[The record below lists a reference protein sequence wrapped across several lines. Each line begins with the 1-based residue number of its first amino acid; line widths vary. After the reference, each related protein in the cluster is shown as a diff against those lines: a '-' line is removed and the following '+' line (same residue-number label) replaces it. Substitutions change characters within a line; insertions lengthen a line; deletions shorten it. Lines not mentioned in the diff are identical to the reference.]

1 MKRIMA
7 YIFKSISAKGQLCT
21 KELFLAATHDD
32 SLLPLYQQIANEP
45 DNNRRGLLKKRL
57 PGITWQ
63 ADFPKDGR
71 RKNAEAVATG
81 YYIIDIDHIDNPK
94 AVYQEKIAYRL
105 VELGVMVVHETPSR
119 HGLRVVARCRKDC
132 HSIEENQRWFAQQT
146 GVEID
151 AAVKDLARFSFLV
164 PHTYFY
170 YLDDNIWTLENVAG
184 ENNCKDEP
192 ADDTRNVMENE
203 SDGDVARNVSTAAN
217 DCRDKSIGD
226 VARNVSTGLQTHYK
240 GLALADIAMEWLKSN
255 GGLPQE
261 GERNTVLHR
270 LAFSLRYIT
279 EFKAEVVAAA
289 IPHCGLTDA
298 EVLSLCQS
306 ACNAQRSSQM
316 PRDLQVL
323 LYQMLKEG
331 GDKDLSQD
339 AAMPSPAIDD
349 DADDPHDE
357 EFLMRL
363 PKLPIGLKESLEGVP
378 DKVKMPILCG
388 IMPIAM
394 TYATHVSF
402 QYCDGKDQR
411 LNMMC
416 VVYGKQASGKSSV
429 KDVVEVWRKPMKAAD
444 ADARQQEDEYKQLR
458 RSRKANEKLPPE
470 PKTFVQGVNVTIS
483 NSGLLKRMKNAAGR
497 HVFSFGE
504 ELDTLR
510 KSNGAGSW
518 SSKYDLY
525 RMAFDNGEWG
535 QDYVSDNS
543 ESGMVS
549 VAYNWTLLGT
559 YGAVKKLFVNDNVEN
574 GLGGRILF
582 SMMPSRNFEVMPTYK
597 ERDEHL
603 DGCIL
608 DAVNLLSSYKGFVD
622 TPRLRKVMTKW
633 CNDQAALAKADG
645 DLVRDTFRK
654 RACVIGF
661 RCGVL
666 FHLLQ
671 NEGDCAN
678 MKAETKQCADFAE
691 LMAAYAM
698 KYQMELF
705 GSQVLENA
713 AAMAEIGRKCKRH
726 FLLDELPEEFT
737 KEHIMALRPDYNDN
751 VMRQTIFRW
760 TKDGLIVKTD
770 KKTWRKRVGG

>member
-1 MKRIMA
+1 MA
-7 YIFKSISAKGQLCT
+7 YIFKSISAKGQLCN

-32 SLLPLYQQIANEP
+32 SLLPLYEQIANES
-45 DNNRRGLLKKRL
+45 DNNRRGMLKKRL

-63 ADFPKDGR
+63 ADFPNDGR
-71 RKNAEAVATG
+71 RKNDNAVATG
-81 YYIIDIDHIDNPK
+81 CYIIDIDHIDNPK
-94 AVYQEKIAYRL
+94 ALYQEKIAYRI
-105 VELGVMVVHETPSR
+105 VPLGVMVVHETPSR

-132 HSIEENQRWFAQQT
+132 HSIEENQRWFAAQT

-170 YLDDNIWTLENVAG
+170 YLDENIWTMENVA
-184 ENNCKDEP
+184 
-192 ADDTRNVMENE
+192 VENE
-203 SDGDVARNVSTAAN
+203 SDGSGGQGGDVSGNVSTM
-217 DCRDKSIGD
+217 
-226 VARNVSTGLQTHYK
+226 GLQTRFK
-240 GLALADIAMEWLKSN
+240 GLALTSIAAAWLEAN
-255 GGLPQE
+255 GGMPEQ

-270 LAFSLRYIT
+270 LAYDLRYIT
-279 EFKAEVVAAA
+279 DFNPAVIAAA
-289 IPHCGLTDA
+289 IPHCGLADA
-298 EVLSLCQS
+298 EIDGLCQS
-306 ACNAQRSSQM
+306 ACNAPRSKEMPGSLKNVMAQMGMTETACSGSDQRPVDST
-316 PRDLQVL
+316 
-323 LYQMLKEG
+323 
-331 GDKDLSQD
+331 
-339 AAMPSPAIDD
+339 
-349 DADDPHDE
+349 DDPHDE
-357 EFLMRL
+357 AFLARL
-363 PKLPIGLKESLEGVP
+363 PKLPVGLKESLEGVP

-458 RSRKANEKLPPE
+458 KSRKANEKLPPE

-483 NSGLLKRMKNAAGR
+483 NSGLLRRMKNAAGR

-543 ESGMVS
+543 ESGMVN

-582 SMMPSRNFEVMPTYK
+582 SMMPSRNFEEMPTYK
-597 ERDEHL
+597 ERDEQV
-603 DGCIL
+603 DGRIL

-654 RACVIGF
+654 RAGVIGF

-678 MKAETKQCADFAE
+678 MKAETKQCVDFAE
-691 LMAAYAM
+691 LMAAYAL

-705 GSQVLENA
+705 GSQVLENVVP
-713 AAMAEIGRKCKRH
+713 EIGRKTMSRC
-726 FLLDELPEEFT
+726 LLDELPVEFT
-737 KEHIMALRPDYNDN
+737 KEHIGILKPDYKDND
-751 VMRQTIFRW
+751 MRQLIFKW
-760 TKDGLIVKTD
+760 TKDGLIVKID
-770 KKTWRKRVGG
+770 RKTWRKRVGG

>member
-1 MKRIMA
+1 MA
-7 YIFKSISAKGQLCT
+7 YYFKSVSAKGQLLT
-21 KELFLAATHDD
+21 RELFLAATHDEG
-32 SLLPLYQQIANEP
+32 LLPLYRQIAGET
-45 DNNRRGLLKKRL
+45 DNGKRGELKKRL

-63 ADFPKDGR
+63 ADFPKGR
-71 RKNAEAVATG
+71 RKNDEAVATG
-81 YYIIDIDHIDNPK
+81 LFIVDIDHIDKPE

-105 VELGVMVVHETPSR
+105 VELGVMAVHCTPSC
-119 HGLRVVARCRKDC
+119 HGLRVVARCRPDC
-132 HSIEENQRWFAQQT
+132 HGIEENQRWFAQQT
-146 GVEID
+146 GLAID
-151 AAVKDLARFSFLV
+151 AAVKDLARFSYLV

-170 YLDDNIWTLENVAG
+170 YMDDNIWTMENVAS
-184 ENNCKDEP
+184 ENNCKNEP

-203 SDGDVARNVSTAAN
+203 SDGDVARNVSTAEN
-217 DCRDKSIGD
+217 NCRDESIGD

-240 GLALADIAMEWLKSN
+240 GLALTDIAMEWLKSN
-255 GGLPQE
+255 DGLPQE

-339 AAMPSPAIDD
+339 AATPSPAIAD

-357 EFLMRL
+357 EYLARL
-363 PKLPIGLKESLEGVP
+363 PKLPLGLNESLSGVP
-378 DKVKMPILCG
+378 DKVKVPILCG
-388 IMPIAM
+388 IMPLAM
-394 TYATHVSF
+394 TYATNVSY
-402 QYCDGKDQR
+402 QYCDGKQQR

-416 VVYGKQASGKSSV
+416 VVYGKQASGKSAV

-444 ADARQQEDEYKQLR
+444 AEARQQEDEYKQLKKG
-458 RSRKANEKLPPE
+458 RKANEKLPPE

-518 SSKYDLY
+518 SAKYDLY

-543 ESGMVS
+543 ESGMVN
-549 VAYNWTLLGT
+549 VAYNWTILGT
-559 YGAVKKLFVNDNVEN
+559 YGAVKKLFVADNVEN

-582 SMMPSRNFEVMPTYK
+582 SMMPSRNFEDMPTY
-597 ERDEHL
+597 EDRDPMIDEK
-603 DGCIL
+603 IYE
-608 DAVNLLSSYKGFVD
+608 AVTLLSSYKGFVD
-622 TPRLRKVMTKW
+622 TPRLRKEMTKW
-633 CNDQAALAKADG
+633 CNEEAALARADK
-645 DLVRDTFRK
+645 DIVRDTFRK

-661 RCGVL
+661 RCGVV

-671 NEGDCAN
+671 NDGDPLR
-678 MKAETKQCADFAE
+678 MQPESKACADFAR
-691 LMAAYAM
+691 LMAEYAL

-705 GSQVLENA
+705 GEQLLENVTVLTTS
-713 AAMAEIGRKCKRH
+713 GRKTKNKSL
-726 FLLDELPEEFT
+726 FDELPVEFSMQD
-737 KEHIMALRPDYNDN
+737 ILALHPDLSNHG
-751 VMRQTIFRW
+751 MRQMVYVWNR
-760 TKDGLIVKTD
+760 DGLIEKVGKNH
-770 KKTWRKRVGG
+770 WRKKRKDE

>member
-1 MKRIMA
+1 MA
-7 YIFKSISAKGQLCT
+7 YYFKSVSAKGQLLT
-21 KELFLAATHDD
+21 RELFLAATHDEG
-32 SLLPLYQQIANEP
+32 LLPLYRQIAGET
-45 DNNRRGLLKKRL
+45 DNGKRGELKKRL

-63 ADFPKDGR
+63 ADFPKGR
-71 RKNAEAVATG
+71 RKNDEAVATG
-81 YYIIDIDHIDNPK
+81 LFIVDIDHIDKPE

-105 VELGVMVVHETPSR
+105 VELGVMAVHCTPSC
-119 HGLRVVARCRKDC
+119 HGLRVVARCRPDC

-146 GVEID
+146 GLAID
-151 AAVKDLARFSFLV
+151 AAVKDLARFSYLV

-170 YLDDNIWTLENVAG
+170 YMDDNIWTMENVA
-184 ENNCKDEP
+184 
-192 ADDTRNVMENE
+192 VENE
-203 SDGDVARNVSTAAN
+203 SDGSGGQGGDVSGNVST
-217 DCRDKSIGD
+217 
-226 VARNVSTGLQTHYK
+226 TGLQTHYK
-240 GLALADIAMEWLKSN
+240 GLALTDIAMEWLKSN

-339 AAMPSPAIDD
+339 AATPSPAIAD

-357 EFLMRL
+357 EYLARL
-363 PKLPIGLKESLEGVP
+363 PKLPLGLNESLLGVP
-378 DKVKMPILCG
+378 DKVKVPILCG
-388 IMPIAM
+388 IMPLAM
-394 TYATHVSF
+394 TYATNVSY
-402 QYCDGKDQR
+402 QYCDGKQQR

-416 VVYGKQASGKSSV
+416 VVYGKQASGKSAV

-444 ADARQQEDEYKQLR
+444 AEARQQEDEYKQLKKG
-458 RSRKANEKLPPE
+458 RKANEKLPPE
-470 PKTFVQGVNVTIS
+470 PKTFVQGVAVTIS

-518 SSKYDLY
+518 SAKYDLY

-543 ESGMVS
+543 ESGMVN
-549 VAYNWTLLGT
+549 VAYNWTILGT
-559 YGAVKKLFVNDNVEN
+559 YGAVKKLFVTDNVEN

-582 SMMPSRNFEVMPTYK
+582 SMMPSRNFEDMPTYE
-597 ERDEHL
+597 ERDPMIDEK
-603 DGCIL
+603 IYE
-608 DAVNLLSSYKGFVD
+608 AVNLLSSYKGFVD
-622 TPRLRKVMTKW
+622 TPRLRKEMTKW
-633 CNDQAALAKADG
+633 CNEEAAMARADK
-645 DLVRDTFRK
+645 DIVRDTFRK

-661 RCGVL
+661 RCGVV

-671 NEGDCAN
+671 NDGDPLK
-678 MKAETKQCADFAE
+678 MRPESKACVDFAK
-691 LMAAYAM
+691 LMAEYAL

-705 GSQVLENA
+705 GEQLLENVTVLTA
-713 AAMAEIGRKCKRH
+713 SGRKTKNKSL
-726 FLLDELPEEFT
+726 FDELPVEFSMQD
-737 KEHIMALRPDYNDN
+737 ILALRPDLSNHG
-751 VMRQTIFRW
+751 MRQMVYVWNR
-760 TKDGLIVKTD
+760 DELIEKVGKNQ
-770 KKTWRKRVGG
+770 WRKKRKDE

>member
-1 MKRIMA
+1 MA
-7 YIFKSISAKGQLCT
+7 YYFKSVSAKGQLLT
-21 KELFLAATHDD
+21 RELFFAATHDEG
-32 SLLPLYQQIANEP
+32 LLPLYRQIAGET
-45 DNNRRGLLKKRL
+45 DNGKRGELKKRL

-63 ADFPKDGR
+63 ADFPKGR
-71 RKNAEAVATG
+71 RKNDEAVATG
-81 YYIIDIDHIDNPK
+81 LFIVDIDHIDKPE

-105 VELGVMVVHETPSR
+105 VKLGVMAVHCTPSC
-119 HGLRVVARCRKDC
+119 HGLRVVARCRPDC
-132 HSIEENQRWFAQQT
+132 HGIEENQRWFAQQT
-146 GVEID
+146 GLAID

-170 YLDDNIWTLENVAG
+170 YLDDNIWTMENIAS
-184 ENNCKDEP
+184 ENNCIDEP
-192 ADDTRNVMENE
+192 ATA
-203 SDGDVARNVSTAAN
+203 VARDTAATATAN
-217 DCRDKSIGD
+217 DRPSESVTANKSETE
-226 VARNVSTGLQTHYK
+226 ASRNVSTGLQTHYK
-240 GLALADIAMEWLKSN
+240 GVALTDIAMEWLKSN
-255 GGLPQE
+255 SGLPQE

-339 AAMPSPAIDD
+339 AATPSSAIAD

-357 EFLMRL
+357 EYLARL
-363 PKLPIGLKESLEGVP
+363 PKLPLGLNESLSGVP
-378 DKVKMPILCG
+378 DKVKVPILCG
-388 IMPIAM
+388 IMPLAM
-394 TYATHVSF
+394 TYATNVSY
-402 QYCDGKDQR
+402 QYCDGKQQR

-416 VVYGKQASGKSSV
+416 VVYGKQASGKSAV

-444 ADARQQEDEYKQLR
+444 AEARQQEDEYKQLKKG
-458 RSRKANEKLPPE
+458 RKANEKLPPE

-518 SSKYDLY
+518 SAKYDLY

-543 ESGMVS
+543 ESGMVN
-549 VAYNWTLLGT
+549 VAYNWTILGT
-559 YGAVKKLFVNDNVEN
+559 YGAVKKLFVTDNVEN

-582 SMMPSRNFEVMPTYK
+582 SMMPSRNFEDMPTYE
-597 ERDEHL
+597 ERDPMIDEK
-603 DGCIL
+603 IYE
-608 DAVNLLSSYKGFVD
+608 AVNLLSSYKGFVD
-622 TPRLRKVMTKW
+622 TPRLRKEMTKW
-633 CNDQAALAKADG
+633 CNEEAALARADK
-645 DLVRDTFRK
+645 DVVRDTFRK

-661 RCGVL
+661 RCGVV

-671 NEGDCAN
+671 NDGDPLK
-678 MKAETKQCADFAE
+678 MQPESKACVDFAK
-691 LMAAYAM
+691 LMAEYAL

-705 GSQVLENA
+705 GEQLLENVTVLTTS
-713 AAMAEIGRKCKRH
+713 GRKTKNKSL
-726 FLLDELPEEFT
+726 FDELPVEFSMQD
-737 KEHIMALRPDYNDN
+737 ILALRPDLSNHG
-751 VMRQTIFRW
+751 MRQMVYVWNR
-760 TKDGLIVKTD
+760 DELIEKVGKNQ
-770 KKTWRKRVGG
+770 WRKKRKDE

>member
-1 MKRIMA
+1 MA
-7 YIFKSISAKGQLCT
+7 YYFKSVSAKGQLLT
-21 KELFLAATHDD
+21 RELFFAATHDEG
-32 SLLPLYQQIANEP
+32 LLPLYRQIAGET
-45 DNNRRGLLKKRL
+45 DNGKRGELKKRL

-63 ADFPKDGR
+63 ADFPKGR
-71 RKNAEAVATG
+71 RKNDDAVATG
-81 YYIIDIDHIDNPK
+81 LYIVDIDHIDKPE

-105 VELGVMVVHETPSR
+105 VKLGVMAVHCTPSC
-119 HGLRVVARCRKDC
+119 HGLRVVARCRPDC

-146 GVEID
+146 GLAID
-151 AAVKDLARFSFLV
+151 AAVKDLARFSYLV

-170 YLDDNIWTLENVAG
+170 YMDDNIWTMENVAG
-184 ENNCKDEP
+184 ENDCKDEP
-192 ADDTRNVMENE
+192 ATA
-203 SDGDVARNVSTAAN
+203 VARDTAATATAN
-217 DCRDKSIGD
+217 DRPSESETKAS
-226 VARNVSTGLQTHYK
+226 RNVSTGLQTHYK
-240 GLALADIAMEWLKSN
+240 GLALTDIAMEWLKSN

-339 AAMPSPAIDD
+339 AVTPSPAIAD

-357 EFLMRL
+357 EYLARL
-363 PKLPIGLKESLEGVP
+363 PKLPLGLNESLLGVP
-378 DKVKMPILCG
+378 DKVKVPILCG
-388 IMPIAM
+388 IMPLAM
-394 TYATHVSF
+394 TYATNVSY
-402 QYCDGKDQR
+402 QYCDGKQQR

-416 VVYGKQASGKSSV
+416 VVYGKQASGKSAV

-444 ADARQQEDEYKQLR
+444 AEARQQEDEYKQLKKG
-458 RSRKANEKLPPE
+458 RKANEKLPPE
-470 PKTFVQGVNVTIS
+470 PKTFVQGVAVTIS

-518 SSKYDLY
+518 SAKYDLY

-543 ESGMVS
+543 ESGMVN
-549 VAYNWTLLGT
+549 VAYNWTILGT
-559 YGAVKKLFVNDNVEN
+559 YGAVKKLFVADNVEN

-582 SMMPSRNFEVMPTYK
+582 SMMPSRNFEDMPTYE
-597 ERDEHL
+597 ERDPMIDEK
-603 DGCIL
+603 IYE
-608 DAVNLLSSYKGFVD
+608 AVNLLSSYKGFVD
-622 TPRLRKVMTKW
+622 TPRLRKEMTKW
-633 CNDQAALAKADG
+633 CNEEAAMARADK
-645 DLVRDTFRK
+645 DIVRDTFRK

-661 RCGVL
+661 RCGVV

-671 NEGDCAN
+671 NDGDPLK
-678 MKAETKQCADFAE
+678 MRPESKACVDFAK
-691 LMAAYAM
+691 LMAEYAL

-705 GSQVLENA
+705 GEQLLENVTVLTA
-713 AAMAEIGRKCKRH
+713 SGRKTKNKSL
-726 FLLDELPEEFT
+726 FDELPVEFSMQD
-737 KEHIMALRPDYNDN
+737 ILALRPDLSNHG
-751 VMRQTIFRW
+751 MRQMVYVWNR
-760 TKDGLIVKTD
+760 DELIEKVGKNQ
-770 KKTWRKRVGG
+770 WRKKRKDE

>member
-1 MKRIMA
+1 MA
-7 YIFKSISAKGQLCT
+7 YYFKSVSAKGQLLT
-21 KELFLAATHDD
+21 RELFFAATHDEG
-32 SLLPLYQQIANEP
+32 LLPLYRQIAGET
-45 DNNRRGLLKKRL
+45 DNGKRGELKKRL

-63 ADFPKDGR
+63 ADFPKGR
-71 RKNAEAVATG
+71 RKNDEAVATG
-81 YYIIDIDHIDNPK
+81 LFIVDIDHIDKPE

-105 VELGVMVVHETPSR
+105 VELGVMAVHCTPSC
-119 HGLRVVARCRKDC
+119 HGLRVVARCRPDC

-146 GVEID
+146 GLAID

-170 YLDDNIWTLENVAG
+170 YMDDNIWTMENIAG
-184 ENNCKDEP
+184 ENDCKDEP
-192 ADDTRNVMENE
+192 AT
-203 SDGDVARNVSTAAN
+203 AVSRDTAATATAN
-217 DCRDKSIGD
+217 DRPSESVTANKSETE
-226 VARNVSTGLQTHYK
+226 ASRNVSTGLQTHYK
-240 GLALADIAMEWLKSN
+240 GLALTDIAMEWLKSN

-339 AAMPSPAIDD
+339 AATPSPAIAD
-349 DADDPHDE
+349 DADGPHDE
-357 EFLMRL
+357 EYLARL
-363 PKLPIGLKESLEGVP
+363 PKLPLGLNESLSGVP
-378 DKVKMPILCG
+378 DKVKVPILCG
-388 IMPIAM
+388 IMPLAM
-394 TYATHVSF
+394 TYATNVSY
-402 QYCDGKDQR
+402 QYCDGKQQR

-416 VVYGKQASGKSSV
+416 VVYGKQASGKSAV

-444 ADARQQEDEYKQLR
+444 AEARQQEDEYKQLKKG
-458 RSRKANEKLPPE
+458 RKANEKLPPE

-518 SSKYDLY
+518 SAKYDLY

-543 ESGMVS
+543 ESGMVN
-549 VAYNWTLLGT
+549 VAYNWTILGT
-559 YGAVKKLFVNDNVEN
+559 YGAVKKLFVADNVEN

-582 SMMPSRNFEVMPTYK
+582 SMMPSRNFEDMPTYE
-597 ERDEHL
+597 ERDPMIDEK
-603 DGCIL
+603 IYE
-608 DAVNLLSSYKGFVD
+608 AVTLLSSYKGFVD
-622 TPRLRKVMTKW
+622 TPRLRKEMTKW
-633 CNDQAALAKADG
+633 CNEEAAMARADK
-645 DLVRDTFRK
+645 DIVRDTFRK

-661 RCGVL
+661 RCGVV

-671 NEGDCAN
+671 NDGDPLK
-678 MKAETKQCADFAE
+678 MQPESKACVDFAR
-691 LMAAYAM
+691 LMAEYAL

-705 GSQVLENA
+705 GEQLLENVTVLTA
-713 AAMAEIGRKCKRH
+713 SGRKTKNKSL
-726 FLLDELPEEFT
+726 FDELPVEFSMQD
-737 KEHIMALRPDYNDN
+737 ILALRPDLSNHG
-751 VMRQTIFRW
+751 MRQMVYVWNR
-760 TKDGLIVKTD
+760 DGLIEKVGKNH
-770 KKTWRKRVGG
+770 WRKKRKDE

>member
-1 MKRIMA
+1 MA
-7 YIFKSISAKGQLCT
+7 YYFKSVSAKGQLLT
-21 KELFLAATHDD
+21 KELFFAATHDEG
-32 SLLPLYQQIANEP
+32 LLPLYRQIAGET
-45 DNNRRGLLKKRL
+45 DNGKRGELKKRL

-63 ADFPKDGR
+63 ADFPKGR
-71 RKNAEAVATG
+71 RKNDEAAATG
-81 YYIIDIDHIDNPK
+81 LYIVDIDHIDKPE

-105 VELGVMVVHETPSR
+105 VKLGVMAVHCTPSC
-119 HGLRVVARCRKDC
+119 HGLRVVARCRPDC

-146 GVEID
+146 GLDID

-170 YLDDNIWTLENVAG
+170 YMDDNIWTMENVAV
-184 ENNCKDEP
+184 ENSCKDES
-192 ADDTRNVMENE
+192 ATA
-203 SDGDVARNVSTAAN
+203 VARNASATATAN
-217 DCRDKSIGD
+217 DCRDESIGD

-240 GLALADIAMEWLKSN
+240 GLALTDIAMEWLKSN

-339 AAMPSPAIDD
+339 AATPSPAIAD

-357 EFLMRL
+357 EYLARL
-363 PKLPIGLKESLEGVP
+363 PKLPLGLNESLLGVP
-378 DKVKMPILCG
+378 DKVKVPILCG
-388 IMPIAM
+388 IMPLAM
-394 TYATHVSF
+394 TYATNVSY
-402 QYCDGKDQR
+402 QYCDGKQQR

-416 VVYGKQASGKSSV
+416 VVYGKQASGESAV

-444 ADARQQEDEYKQLR
+444 AEARQQEDEYKQLKKG
-458 RSRKANEKLPPE
+458 RKANEKLPPE

-518 SSKYDLY
+518 SAKYDLY

-543 ESGMVS
+543 ESGMVN
-549 VAYNWTLLGT
+549 VAYNWTILGT
-559 YGAVKKLFVNDNVEN
+559 YGAVKKLFVADNVEN

-582 SMMPSRNFEVMPTYK
+582 SMMPSRNFEDMPTYE
-597 ERDEHL
+597 ERDPMIDEK
-603 DGCIL
+603 IYE
-608 DAVNLLSSYKGFVD
+608 AVNLLSSYKGFVD
-622 TPRLRKVMTKW
+622 TPRLRKEMTKW
-633 CNDQAALAKADG
+633 CNDEAALARADK
-645 DLVRDTFRK
+645 DIVRDTFRK

-661 RCGVL
+661 RCGVV

-671 NEGDCAN
+671 NDGDPLK
-678 MKAETKQCADFAE
+678 MQPESKACVDFAR
-691 LMAAYAM
+691 LMAEYAL

-705 GSQVLENA
+705 GEQLLENVTVLTA
-713 AAMAEIGRKCKRH
+713 SGRKTKNKSL
-726 FLLDELPEEFT
+726 FDELPVEFSMQD
-737 KEHIMALRPDYNDN
+737 ILALRPDLSNHG
-751 VMRQTIFRW
+751 MRQMVYVWNR
-760 TKDGLIVKTD
+760 DGLIEKVGKNH
-770 KKTWRKRVGG
+770 WRKKRKDE

>member
-1 MKRIMA
+1 MA
-7 YIFKSISAKGQLCT
+7 YYFKSVSAKGQLLT
-21 KELFLAATHDD
+21 RELFFAATHDEG
-32 SLLPLYQQIANEP
+32 LLPLYRQIAGET
-45 DNNRRGLLKKRL
+45 DNGKRGELKKRL

-63 ADFPKDGR
+63 ADFPKGR
-71 RKNAEAVATG
+71 RKNDEAVATG
-81 YYIIDIDHIDNPK
+81 LFIVDIDHIDKPE

-105 VELGVMVVHETPSR
+105 VKLGVMAVHCTPSC

-146 GVEID
+146 GLAID
-151 AAVKDLARFSFLV
+151 AAVKDLARFSYLV

-170 YLDDNIWTLENVAG
+170 YLDDNIWTMENVAV

-192 ADDTRNVMENE
+192 ATAVVLNTAATATANDRPNE
-203 SDGDVARNVSTAAN
+203 SETEAS
-217 DCRDKSIGD
+217 
-226 VARNVSTGLQTHYK
+226 RNVSTGLQTHYK
-240 GLALADIAMEWLKSN
+240 GLALTDIAMEWLKSN

-316 PRDLQVL
+316 PRDLKVL

-339 AAMPSPAIDD
+339 AATPSPAIAD

-357 EFLMRL
+357 EYLARL
-363 PKLPIGLKESLEGVP
+363 PKLPLGLNESLSGVP
-378 DKVKMPILCG
+378 DKVKVPILCG
-388 IMPIAM
+388 IMPLAM
-394 TYATHVSF
+394 TYATNVSY
-402 QYCDGKDQR
+402 QYCDGKQQR

-416 VVYGKQASGKSSV
+416 VVYGKQASGKSAV
-429 KDVVEVWRKPMKAAD
+429 KDVVEVWRKPMKVAD
-444 ADARQQEDEYKQLR
+444 AEARQQEDEYKQLKKG
-458 RSRKANEKLPPE
+458 RKANEKLPPE
-470 PKTFVQGVNVTIS
+470 PKTFVQGVAVTIS

-518 SSKYDLY
+518 SAKYDLY

-543 ESGMVS
+543 ESGMVN
-549 VAYNWTLLGT
+549 VAYNWTILGT
-559 YGAVKKLFVNDNVEN
+559 YGAVKKLFVTDNVEN

-582 SMMPSRNFEVMPTYK
+582 SMMPSRNFEDMPTYE
-597 ERDEHL
+597 ERDPMIDEK
-603 DGCIL
+603 IYE
-608 DAVNLLSSYKGFVD
+608 AVTLLSSYKGFVD
-622 TPRLRKVMTKW
+622 TPRLRKEMTKW
-633 CNDQAALAKADG
+633 CNEEAAMARADK
-645 DLVRDTFRK
+645 DIVRDTFRK

-661 RCGVL
+661 RCGVV

-671 NEGDCAN
+671 NDGDPLK
-678 MKAETKQCADFAE
+678 MQPESKACVDFAK
-691 LMAAYAM
+691 LMAEYAL

-705 GSQVLENA
+705 GEQLLENVTVLTA
-713 AAMAEIGRKCKRH
+713 SGRKTKNKSL
-726 FLLDELPEEFT
+726 FDELPVEFSMQD
-737 KEHIMALRPDYNDN
+737 ILALRPDLSNHG
-751 VMRQTIFRW
+751 MRQMVYVWNR
-760 TKDGLIVKTD
+760 DELIEKVGKNH
-770 KKTWRKRVGG
+770 WRKKRKDE

>member
-1 MKRIMA
+1 MA
-7 YIFKSISAKGQLCT
+7 YYFKSVSAKGQLLT
-21 KELFLAATHDD
+21 RELFFAATHDEG
-32 SLLPLYQQIANEP
+32 LLPLYRQIAAET
-45 DNNRRGLLKKRL
+45 DNGKRGELKKRL

-63 ADFPKDGR
+63 ADFPKGR
-71 RKNAEAVATG
+71 RKNDEAVATG
-81 YYIIDIDHIDNPK
+81 LYIVDIDHIDKPE

-105 VELGVMVVHETPSR
+105 VKLGVIAVHCTPSC
-119 HGLRVVARCRKDC
+119 HGLRVVARCRPDC

-146 GVEID
+146 GLDID
-151 AAVKDLARFSFLV
+151 AAVKDLARFSYLV
-164 PHTYFY
+164 SHTYFY
-170 YLDDNIWTLENVAG
+170 YMDDNIWTMENVAE

-192 ADDTRNVMENE
+192 ATA
-203 SDGDVARNVSTAAN
+203 VARDTAATATAN
-217 DCRDKSIGD
+217 DRPSESVTANKSETE
-226 VARNVSTGLQTHYK
+226 ASRNVSTGLQTHYK
-240 GLALADIAMEWLKSN
+240 GLALTDIAMEWLKSN

-279 EFKAEVVAAA
+279 EFKADVVAAA

-339 AAMPSPAIDD
+339 AATPSPAIAD

-357 EFLMRL
+357 EYLARL
-363 PKLPIGLKESLEGVP
+363 PKLPLGLNESLLGVP
-378 DKVKMPILCG
+378 DKVKVPILCG
-388 IMPIAM
+388 IMPLAM
-394 TYATHVSF
+394 TYATNVSY
-402 QYCDGKDQR
+402 QYCDGKQQR

-416 VVYGKQASGKSSV
+416 VVYGKQASGKSAV

-444 ADARQQEDEYKQLR
+444 AEARQQEDEYKQLKKG
-458 RSRKANEKLPPE
+458 RKANEKLPPE
-470 PKTFVQGVNVTIS
+470 PKTFVQGVAVTIS

-518 SSKYDLY
+518 SAKYDLY

-543 ESGMVS
+543 ESGMVN
-549 VAYNWTLLGT
+549 VAYNWTILGT
-559 YGAVKKLFVNDNVEN
+559 YGAVKKLFVTDNVEN

-582 SMMPSRNFEVMPTYK
+582 SMMPSRNFEDMPTYE
-597 ERDEHL
+597 ERDPMIDEK
-603 DGCIL
+603 IYE
-608 DAVNLLSSYKGFVD
+608 AVNLLSSYKGFVD
-622 TPRLRKVMTKW
+622 TPRLRKEMTKW
-633 CNDQAALAKADG
+633 CNEEAAMARADK
-645 DLVRDTFRK
+645 DIVRDTFRK

-661 RCGVL
+661 RCGVV

-671 NEGDCAN
+671 NDGDPLK
-678 MKAETKQCADFAE
+678 MRPESKACVDFAK
-691 LMAAYAM
+691 LMAEYAL

-705 GSQVLENA
+705 GEQLLENVTVLTA
-713 AAMAEIGRKCKRH
+713 SGRKTKNKSL
-726 FLLDELPEEFT
+726 FDELPVEFSMQD
-737 KEHIMALRPDYNDN
+737 ILALRPDLSNHG
-751 VMRQTIFRW
+751 MRQMVYVWNR
-760 TKDGLIVKTD
+760 DELIEKVGKNQ
-770 KKTWRKRVGG
+770 WRKKRKDE

>member
-1 MKRIMA
+1 MA
-7 YIFKSISAKGQLCT
+7 YYFKSVSAKGQLLT
-21 KELFLAATHDD
+21 RELFFAATHDEG
-32 SLLPLYQQIANEP
+32 LLPLYRQIAAET
-45 DNNRRGLLKKRL
+45 DNGKRGELKKRL

-63 ADFPKDGR
+63 ADFPKGR
-71 RKNAEAVATG
+71 RKNDEAVATG
-81 YYIIDIDHIDNPK
+81 LFIVDIDHIDKPE

-105 VELGVMVVHETPSR
+105 VKLGVMAVHCTPSC
-119 HGLRVVARCRKDC
+119 HGLRVVARCRPDC

-146 GVEID
+146 GLAID
-151 AAVKDLARFSFLV
+151 AAVKDLARFSYLV

-170 YLDDNIWTLENVAG
+170 YMDDNIWTMENVAV
-184 ENNCKDEP
+184 ENSCKDES
-192 ADDTRNVMENE
+192 ATA
-203 SDGDVARNVSTAAN
+203 VARDTAATATAN
-217 DCRDKSIGD
+217 DRPIESVTANKSETE

-240 GLALADIAMEWLKSN
+240 GLALTDIAMEWLKSN

-339 AAMPSPAIDD
+339 AATPSPAIAA

-357 EFLMRL
+357 EYLARL
-363 PKLPIGLKESLEGVP
+363 PKLPLGLNESLLGVP
-378 DKVKMPILCG
+378 DKVKVPILCG
-388 IMPIAM
+388 IMPLAM
-394 TYATHVSF
+394 TYATNVSY
-402 QYCDGKDQR
+402 QYCDGKQQR

-416 VVYGKQASGKSSV
+416 VVYGKQASGKSAV

-444 ADARQQEDEYKQLR
+444 AEARQQEDEYKQLKKG
-458 RSRKANEKLPPE
+458 RKANEKLPPE
-470 PKTFVQGVNVTIS
+470 PKTFVQGVAVTIS

-518 SSKYDLY
+518 SAKYDLY

-543 ESGMVS
+543 ESGMVN
-549 VAYNWTLLGT
+549 VAYNWTILGT
-559 YGAVKKLFVNDNVEN
+559 YGAVKKLFVTDNVEN

-582 SMMPSRNFEVMPTYK
+582 SMMPSRNFEDMPTYE
-597 ERDEHL
+597 ERDPMIDEK
-603 DGCIL
+603 IYE
-608 DAVNLLSSYKGFVD
+608 AVNLLSSYKGFVD
-622 TPRLRKVMTKW
+622 TPRLRKEMTKW
-633 CNDQAALAKADG
+633 CNEEAALARADK
-645 DLVRDTFRK
+645 DIVRDTFRK

-661 RCGVL
+661 RCGVV

-671 NEGDCAN
+671 NDGDPLK
-678 MKAETKQCADFAE
+678 MGPESKACVDFAK
-691 LMAAYAM
+691 LMAEYAL
-698 KYQMELF
+698 KCQMELF
-705 GSQVLENA
+705 GEQLLENVTVLTA
-713 AAMAEIGRKCKRH
+713 SGRKTKNKSL
-726 FLLDELPEEFT
+726 FDELPVEFSMQD
-737 KEHIMALRPDYNDN
+737 ILALRPDLSNHG
-751 VMRQTIFRW
+751 MRQMVYVWNR
-760 TKDGLIVKTD
+760 DELIEKVGKNQ
-770 KKTWRKRVGG
+770 WRKKRKDE

>member
-1 MKRIMA
+1 MA
-7 YIFKSISAKGQLCT
+7 YYFKSVSAKGQLLT
-21 KELFLAATHDD
+21 KELFFAATHDEG
-32 SLLPLYQQIANEP
+32 LLPLYRQIAAET
-45 DNNRRGLLKKRL
+45 DNGKRGELKKRL

-63 ADFPKDGR
+63 ADFPKGR
-71 RKNAEAVATG
+71 RKNDEAVATG
-81 YYIIDIDHIDNPK
+81 LFIVDIDHIDKPE

-105 VELGVMVVHETPSR
+105 VKLGVMAVHCTPSC
-119 HGLRVVARCRKDC
+119 HGLRVVARCRPDC

-146 GVEID
+146 DLAID

-170 YLDDNIWTLENVAG
+170 YMDDNIWTMENIAG
-184 ENNCKDEP
+184 ENDCKDEP
-192 ADDTRNVMENE
+192 ATA
-203 SDGDVARNVSTAAN
+203 VARDTAATATAN
-217 DCRDKSIGD
+217 DRPSESETE
-226 VARNVSTGLQTHYK
+226 ASRNVSTGLQTHYK
-240 GLALADIAMEWLKSN
+240 GLALTDIAMEWLKSN

-339 AAMPSPAIDD
+339 AATPSPAIAD

-357 EFLMRL
+357 EYLARL
-363 PKLPIGLKESLEGVP
+363 PKLPIGLNESLSGVP
-378 DKVKMPILCG
+378 DKVKVPILCG
-388 IMPIAM
+388 IMPLAM
-394 TYATHVSF
+394 TYATNVSY
-402 QYCDGKDQR
+402 QYCDGKQQR

-416 VVYGKQASGKSSV
+416 VVYGKQASGKSAV

-444 ADARQQEDEYKQLR
+444 AEARQQEDEYKQLKKG
-458 RSRKANEKLPPE
+458 RKANEKLPPE

-518 SSKYDLY
+518 SAKYDLY

-543 ESGMVS
+543 ESGMVN
-549 VAYNWTLLGT
+549 VAYNWTILGT
-559 YGAVKKLFVNDNVEN
+559 YGAVKKLFVTDNVEN

-582 SMMPSRNFEVMPTYK
+582 SMMPSRNFEDMPTYE
-597 ERDEHL
+597 ERDPMIDEK
-603 DGCIL
+603 IYE
-608 DAVNLLSSYKGFVD
+608 AVNLLSSYKGFVD
-622 TPRLRKVMTKW
+622 TPRLRKEMTKW
-633 CNDQAALAKADG
+633 CNDEAALARADK
-645 DLVRDTFRK
+645 DIVRDTFRK

-661 RCGVL
+661 RCGVV

-671 NEGDCAN
+671 NDGDPLK
-678 MKAETKQCADFAE
+678 MQPESKACVDFAK
-691 LMAAYAM
+691 LMAEYAL

-705 GSQVLENA
+705 GEQLLENVTVLTA
-713 AAMAEIGRKCKRH
+713 SGRKTKNKSL
-726 FLLDELPEEFT
+726 FDELPVEFSMQD
-737 KEHIMALRPDYNDN
+737 ILALRPDLSNHG
-751 VMRQTIFRW
+751 MRQMVYVWNR
-760 TKDGLIVKTD
+760 DELIEKVGKNH
-770 KKTWRKRVGG
+770 WRKKRKDE

>member
-1 MKRIMA
+1 MA
-7 YIFKSISAKGQLCT
+7 YYFKSVSAKGQLLT
-21 KELFLAATHDD
+21 RELFFAATHDEG
-32 SLLPLYQQIANEP
+32 LLPLYRQIAAET
-45 DNNRRGLLKKRL
+45 DNGKRGELKKRL

-63 ADFPKDGR
+63 ADFPKGR
-71 RKNAEAVATG
+71 RKNDEAVPTG
-81 YYIIDIDHIDNPK
+81 LFIVDIDHIDKPE

-105 VELGVMVVHETPSR
+105 VKLGVMAVHCTPSC
-119 HGLRVVARCRKDC
+119 HGLRVVARCRPDC

-146 GVEID
+146 GLAID

-170 YLDDNIWTLENVAG
+170 YMDDNIWTMENVAG

-192 ADDTRNVMENE
+192 ATA
-203 SDGDVARNVSTAAN
+203 VARDTAATATAN
-217 DCRDKSIGD
+217 GRPSESVTANKSETE
-226 VARNVSTGLQTHYK
+226 VARSASTGLQTHYK
-240 GLALADIAMEWLKSN
+240 GLALTDIAMEWLKSN

-331 GDKDLSQD
+331 GEKDLSQD
-339 AAMPSPAIDD
+339 AATPSPAIAD

-357 EFLMRL
+357 EYLARL
-363 PKLPIGLKESLEGVP
+363 PKLPLGLNESLSGVP
-378 DKVKMPILCG
+378 DKVKVPILCG
-388 IMPIAM
+388 IMPLAM
-394 TYATHVSF
+394 TYATNVSY
-402 QYCDGKDQR
+402 QYCDGKQQR

-416 VVYGKQASGKSSV
+416 VVYGKQASGKSAV

-444 ADARQQEDEYKQLR
+444 ADARQQEDEYKQLKKG
-458 RSRKANEKLPPE
+458 RKANEKLPPE

-518 SSKYDLY
+518 SAKYDLY

-543 ESGMVS
+543 ESGMVN
-549 VAYNWTLLGT
+549 VAYNWTILGT
-559 YGAVKKLFVNDNVEN
+559 YGAVKKLFVADNVEN

-582 SMMPSRNFEVMPTYK
+582 SMMPSRNFEDMPTYE
-597 ERDEHL
+597 ERDPMIDEK
-603 DGCIL
+603 IYE
-608 DAVNLLSSYKGFVD
+608 AVTLLSSYKGFVD
-622 TPRLRKVMTKW
+622 TPRLRKEMTKW
-633 CNDQAALAKADG
+633 CNEEAAMARADK
-645 DLVRDTFRK
+645 DIVRDTFRK

-661 RCGVL
+661 RCGVV

-671 NEGDCAN
+671 NDGDPLK
-678 MKAETKQCADFAE
+678 MGPESKACVDFAK
-691 LMAAYAM
+691 LMAEYAL

-705 GSQVLENA
+705 GEQLLENVTVLTA
-713 AAMAEIGRKCKRH
+713 SGRRTKNKSL
-726 FLLDELPEEFT
+726 FDELPVEFSMQD
-737 KEHIMALRPDYNDN
+737 ILALRPDLSNHG
-751 VMRQTIFRW
+751 MRQMVYVWNR
-760 TKDGLIVKTD
+760 DGLIEKVGKNH
-770 KKTWRKRVGG
+770 WRKKRKDE